1 MVQSHDDERFER
13 EMGCT
18 AAELIDWLPGASGA
32 RPLALAGASAE
43 VALEPGRLRLE
54 WQPLPERRIGL
65 IVLPRLRVQFH
76 FEGTGPE
83 ARQRFMRHFDLYTQR
98 GGG

>member
-1 MVQSHDDERFER
+1 MQSHYDERFER

-18 AAELIDWLPGASGA
+18 AAELIAWLPRASGPK
-32 RPLALAGASAE
+32 PLAVSGASAE
-43 VALEPGRLRLE
+43 IALEPGRLLLE

-65 IVLPRLRVQFH
+65 IVLPRLHVRFR
-76 FEGTGPE
+76 FDGAGDE
-83 ARQRFMRHFDLYTQR
+83 ARQRFMRRFDLYTQR